1 MGRAARGRV
10 STLDLALDSERRAG
24 LRGARPKRFGGR
36 LRTAGD
42 WRTLV
47 TEMLASG
54 RVSTLDLALDSEQ
67 QADLRGARPK
77 RFGGRMSYCRARR
90 AGCAPIRREA
100 MIDRSI
106 PLGR

>member
-1 MGRAARGRV
+1 MGRDSAGGASGARAGEHAGP
-10 STLDLALDSERRAG
+10 ALDSERRAG
-24 LRGARPKRFGGR
+24 
-36 LRTAGD
+36 
-42 WRTLV
+42 
-47 TEMLASG
+47 
-54 RVSTLDLALDSEQ
+54 
-67 QADLRGARPK
+67 LRGARPK

>member
-1 MGRAARGRV
+1 MCTLDLTLDSERRAGTTDGHLRTAGDWQTLVTETLASGRV
-10 STLDLALDSERRAG
+10 GTLDLALDSERRAG
-24 LRGARPKRFGGR
+24 
-36 LRTAGD
+36 
-42 WRTLV
+42 
-47 TEMLASG
+47 
-54 RVSTLDLALDSEQ
+54 
-67 QADLRGARPK
+67 LRGARPK

>member
-1 MGRAARGRV
+1 MGTLDLALDSERRAGLRGARPKRFGGHLRTAGDWRTLVTETLASGRV

-36 LRTAGD
+36 
-42 WRTLV
+42 
-47 TEMLASG
+47 
-54 RVSTLDLALDSEQ
+54 
-67 QADLRGARPK
+67 
-77 RFGGRMSYCRARR
+77 MSYCRARR
-90 AGCAPIRREA
+90 AGCALIRREA